1 MLVSRYTPLNLIDI
15 WAPKYATRTVL
26 IATYKV
32 KENNKI
38 IFSKAKH
45 LKGREYYISGA
56 QARKYPTIT
65 NGKVSCYNVP
75 LDDLEVLEYK
85 EDVAEQARNL
95 FDN

>member
-1 MLVSRYTPLNLIDI
+1 MLVSKFTPLNVIDI

-32 KENNKI
+32 KENNKV

-56 QARKYPTIT
+56 KARSYPVVD
-65 NGKVSCYNVP
+65 NGKVACYSVP

-85 EDVAEQARNL
+85 EEVAAQAKAL